1 MSRFAA
7 NPQVSTSKLGT
18 ISVEKTMYRFAVLAS
33 VVCLASSPSLAANV
47 QFFGRFHFTAGNA
60 TCVAISDIQD
70 PLFMRFAPP
79 NLGTNGPQTRLTTI
93 GRQTGDNWTLAS
105 GSLAGTTYKTVTAT
119 GMGFSAGQIVTK
131 MRITSQ
137 VPATLTATTPSVIL
151 KGNVQNYAGD
161 TGCTIGFTAVGYLK

>member
-1 MSRFAA
+1 M
-7 NPQVSTSKLGT
+7 
-18 ISVEKTMYRFAVLAS
+18 EKIMYRFAMLAS
-33 VVCLASSPSLAANV
+33 AVCLASSPALTANV

-60 TCVAISDIQD
+60 TCVAIGDIQD

-105 GSLAGTTYKTVTAT
+105 GTLVGTTYKNVTST
-119 GMGFSAGQIVTK
+119 GMGFSAGQFTTK

-137 VPATLTATTPSVIL
+137 VPAVLTATTPSVII

-161 TGCTIGFTAVGYLK
+161 TSCTIGFTAVGYLK